1 MARKAIRGYSEK
13 SYYENSTFKG
23 IVATTD
29 PLNEGNFAHMVNF
42 DISDTGNSLKPRCG
56 FLTTDFLLYTS
67 EGYDTLKLKADT
79 TIYFYEPSIQKYIFV
94 DFSTFRFT
102 SEELG
107 DYTYSLNAYAIEF
120 VSKIVEGHTNKHFI
134 AERISNVDIDDLFSL
149 FVLNEEDD
157 YKNMRLALTRTK
169 FKQTLAEHITDS
181 YLISKY
187 IIKHAFNDYT
197 PYTWIEVYYRKEG
210 SSYEDITYSDDTVV
224 VSFVNTEDTVSI
236 DPNNRNI
243 ASTKSIIP
251 DPLQKIYPVDSK
263 DLAYNQFPFIYAKD
277 NTTGKYLTTTSKDLD
292 ITLTPHF
299 LLQDFSDSRVWG
311 YTYSFLSTRADTNLY
326 SDTVWTSGLF
336 DLKSN
341 TNINNLYVNRLK
353 EQLNKLSSFETNSDL
368 VHLEDLVSSL
378 SPTNVAANYFYWMYS
393 SALADVNYLQF
404 FELMSLYRGYL
415 VKDTT
420 TNDVDFVKS
429 PIDQYLNRV
438 NPSTYGYFTSKY
450 VSDSVLIYVVPKIY
464 NDPMQFHASVINGFD
479 NLLSSLDNLFSLSYP
494 YTYYTYNH
502 THKLITALNNIGQM
516 PMNELV
522 QILQGIDCSDL
533 NFIITPLNNLQSFF
547 NTTKNGVSNIN
558 GLNTNLQY
566 GLFSG
571 ILFTQDK
578 PKTLTELCTYLLE
591 NTHTNVIWKYMQSGI
606 NVQFLDGCE
615 INLDDDL
622 RAHQVIPNIKKY
634 KTVTQENESDAIYY
648 IYTADI
654 PRDKDIELYTV
665 GNTVLNGTGSYARAT
680 AHLRQY
686 FFKLVDDVQA
696 DHNTANTVVSIPL
709 IAPLVYN
716 PDRTSTSSVI
726 TASRCLMDVQYWI
739 PHNISTHTSNP
750 THFEYTNNILTLD
763 MYNSELSDLRN
774 RQFFVNGV
782 SLRFNIIACTV
793 PKTLYEYI
801 TTPYDLYN
809 PEYLTNISTLYNTL
823 TISLSPYP
831 TYIPEFLTEQPTD
844 IRTSNKWCVFHS
856 EQGDRLVT
864 WIANKVYVSEANDY
878 YYFKESNKY
887 AYPEKVLKVIQ
898 FKNTLLVFTTI
909 NLYSIYPYEDTIM
922 VESGKDDEG
931 NTQYVQNKIIYYA
944 TLPVLYNLML
954 TEQYIDAIQVFNQM
968 VLFYSADG
976 QLFMIKPTAT
986 IDNDTKFTIQYFNK
1000 SVNDILLNYVDYMNN
1015 RLLVYGVQDL
1025 IQDKTQ
1031 VKIKVQVNINHIKIF
1046 YMYKDYTYILVYDV
1060 INNYFYVYDTMS
1072 FSNVDNIL
1080 FTEDGDVY
1088 VTPTTLN
1095 ANEDY
1100 LFFTIKNYV
1109 PNEMD
1114 NNNDEAIYH
1123 NFVDTP
1129 ILSELDTGV
1138 LNLNNHLKKRFRDLY
1153 TVYKNISSTY
1163 LNYEV
1168 ETFID
1173 DIPAQVVLG
1182 DSLTVKATEVNGEVS
1197 YNYDCVEIKNTND
1210 ILKYNALFDFS
1221 LFTSNKMLTY
1231 YTNIP
1236 CLGKQFRLRLRFNSK
1251 GVYKLQSY
1259 GITFK
1264 EHQI

>member
-23 IVATTD
+23 VVATTD

-56 FLTTDFLLYTS
+56 FLTTDFLLHTS

-107 DYTYSLNAYAIEF
+107 DYTYSLNAYAVEF

-134 AERISNVDIDDLFSL
+134 AERISNVDIDDIFSL

-210 SSYEDITYSDDTVV
+210 SSYEDVTYTDDTVV

-251 DPLQKIYPVDSK
+251 EPLQKIYPADSK

-299 LLQDFSDSRVWG
+299 LLKEPNDKRVWA
-311 YTYSFLSTRADTNLY
+311 YTYSFISTRYGSDLSSDNVWY
-326 SDTVWTSGLF
+326 SDVYT
-336 DLKSN
+336 LKD
-341 TNINNLYVNRLK
+341 NINIEDVYNNALIQEAERVSIVD
-353 EQLNKLSSFETNSDL
+353 EHIGL
-368 VHLEDLVSSL
+368 VHLDSL
-378 SPTNVAANYFYWMYS
+378 IDTVYPDNIASMYFYWMYA
-393 SALADVNYLQF
+393 SALATPKFEQFYGARTLYSGTLPHKVNDDNTTDIDYDKADIGKYLTQ
-404 FELMSLYRGYL
+404 
-415 VKDTT
+415 
-420 TNDVDFVKS
+420 
-429 PIDQYLNRV
+429 V
-438 NPSTYGYFTSKY
+438 NMKPYEYFN
-450 VSDSVLIYVVPKIY
+450 SDYFKNSVLIYVVPNVTDEKINTCQY
-464 NDPMQFHASVINGFD
+464 SASDFSMF
-479 NLLSSLDNLFSLSYP
+479 LLRLSYSIEAFKE
-494 YTYYTYNH
+494 TNCFTYNRS
-502 THKLITALNNIGQM
+502 HKFVQQVLNTSNANIGDF
-516 PMNELV
+516 
-522 QILQGIDCSDL
+522 ISTISTIDCSSL
-533 NFIITPLNNLQSFF
+533 RFIIVPFSEMSETF
-547 NTTKNGVSNIN
+547 NVYKEGA
-558 GLNTNLQY
+558 TNPKAGLQY
-566 GLFSG
+566 YTHYAVNTGVLFE
-571 ILFTQDK
+571 INK
-578 PKTLTELCTYLLE
+578 PKTLYELCEYLR
-591 NTHTNVIWKYMQSGI
+591 NNNHTNLVWRFMQTGTYVKI
-606 NVQFLDGCE
+606 PTDVT
-615 INLDDDL
+615 INLSFDT
-622 RAHQVIPNIKKY
+622 RAHQIVPNAD
-634 KTVTQENESDAIYY
+634 TLSDTRTKELYYY
-648 IYTADI
+648 IYTADTPNYGENI
-654 PRDKDIELYTV
+654 GV
-665 GNTVLNGTGSYARAT
+665 GNFNENGTGSYLT
-680 AHLRQY
+680 YTDHLKQY
-686 FFKLVDDVQA
+686 FFNYIAYNV
-696 DHNTANTVVSIPL
+696 NTTTSLPIL
-709 IAPLVYN
+709 APIVYN
-716 PDRTSTSSVI
+716 PDRTSATEMLSLY
-726 TASRCLMDVQYWI
+726 RCPLDVTGWI
-739 PHNISTHTSNP
+739 PHSISTSTSNKD
-750 THFEYTNNILTLD
+750 THFTLNNGLLTLD
-763 MYNSELSDLRN
+763 MLDSKLNDLQERGY
-774 RQFFVNGV
+774 FDNGV
-782 SLRFNIIACTV
+782 NLSMSLVQCLI
-793 PKTLYEYI
+793 PETLYDMLMQ
-801 TTPYDLYN
+801 PYDMYN
-809 PEYLTNISTLYNTL
+809 PTYLRTSTSLMMSTGISFGL
-823 TISLSPYP
+823 YP
-831 TYIPEFLTEQPTD
+831 TYIPEYLTEQPTD

-931 NTQYVQNKIIYYA
+931 NTQYVQNKVIYYA

-1015 RLLVYGVQDL
+1015 RLIVYGAQDL

-1031 VKIKVQVNINHIKIF
+1031 VKIKVQVNINYIKIF

-1163 LNYEV
+1163 LDYEV

-1182 DSLTVKATEVNGEVS
+1182 DSLTVKATEVNGDVS